1 MTELQ
6 VGVKV
11 LVKNDEGKYLLL
23 KRSAEKYPEA
33 GERWDIV
40 GGRINPGIPLM
51 ENLRREVMEETG
63 LVIENEPVLVA
74 AQDILRI
81 KGRHIVRLTYV
92 GYANGNPVLTDE
104 HVGYGWFA
112 PDEMKG
118 MDLDIYFKE
127 VLDKWIAG

>member
-6 VGVKV
+6 VGVKI
-11 LVKNDEGKYLLL
+11 LVKNDGGKYLLL
-23 KRSAEKYPEA
+23 KRSAEKYPEV

-40 GGRINPGIPLM
+40 GGRIDAGIPLI

-81 KGRHIVRLTYV
+81 EGRHIVRLTYV

-104 HVGYGWFA
+104 HTEYGWFTVE
-112 PDEMKG
+112 EMKG

-127 VLDKWIAG
+127 VLDKWVVD